1 MKDLAKVRK
10 FLSGPIA
17 SVGTPFDREG
27 NIDYKALRH
36 IVEFIIAADSGT
48 ILLTFG
54 DSLYTLL
61 TDNEIAEVT
70 RVVVEQNAGRKLVVA
85 AGNWWTGESIR
96 FAGYCKEIGVD
107 VYMPLP
113 PNWAGSCTIQT
124 LVDHFT
130 QVSLVMPVM
139 VVTAL
144 APGVGVPLQ
153 TIRLLAEQEN
163 GIVAIKDDIAGGYGR
178 RVASIVEGRWTL
190 LSGGRKENHLDV
202 MPYAADAYL
211 SIFMRFKP
219 EIAHRYW
226 EAVKQNN
233 LSKAAEIIKKYD
245 IGFMDFVANLGADFD
260 AVIHGSMEIFGI
272 SERWRRMPYYS
283 LTDAEMEKL
292 RDYYIDLGLL

>member
-1 MKDLAKVRK
+1 MKDLDRVRK
-10 FLSGPIA
+10 YLSGPIA

-27 NIDYKALRH
+27 NIDFNALRN

-54 DSLYTLL
+54 DSLFTLL
-61 TDNEIAEVT
+61 TDKEIAEVT
-70 RVVVEQNAGRKLVVA
+70 RVVVEQNAGRKMVVA

-113 PNWAGSCTIQT
+113 PNWVGSCTVQT

-130 QVSLVMPVM
+130 QVSKVMPVM

-144 APGVGVPLQ
+144 APGVAVPLE
-153 TIRLLAEQEN
+153 TIRILTEQEN
-163 GIVAIKDDIAGGYGR
+163 GIVAIKDDITGGYGR
-178 RVASIVEGRWTL
+178 RLASIVEGRWTL

-219 EIAHRYW
+219 EVAHRYW
-226 EAVKQNN
+226 DALKQNN
-233 LSKAAEIIKKYD
+233 LSEAVGIIRKYD
-245 IGFMDFVANLGADFD
+245 IGFLDFAASIGADFD

-272 SERWRRMPYYS
+272 SERWRRMPYYT
-283 LTDAEMEKL
+283 LTDAQMEKL
-292 RDYYIDLGLL
+292 RDFYIELGLL

>member
-153 TIRLLAEQEN
+153 TIRLLTEQEN

-283 LTDAEMEKL
+283 LTDTEMEKL